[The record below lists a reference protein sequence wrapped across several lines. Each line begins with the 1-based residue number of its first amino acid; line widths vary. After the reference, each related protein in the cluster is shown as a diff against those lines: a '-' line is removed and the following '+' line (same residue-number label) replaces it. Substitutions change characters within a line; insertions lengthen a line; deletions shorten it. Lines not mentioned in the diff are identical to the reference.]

1 MKIVYQLTVT
11 FLILAIFGI
20 VSTTLRLVSFDGLVP
35 FNRRVLTVISSKLI
49 LRFLGF
55 RLVLPQKY
63 TLPQQPTFI
72 TFNHNSLLDIFS
84 LTALGL
90 NVPFLLSEKT
100 LKLIPLTLTAFGMGV
115 IYVPQKKH
123 PKRRARFF
131 ERLEER
137 LHHEPLSFAGSSEGV
152 HDYINGIAEFNS
164 GVYRAALAGRLDI
177 SPLFVYI
184 PKNYDNLDNYTS
196 VSGGVMEVCTME
208 PVSIKNWTSENIEQK
223 VVEMRL
229 KFVEFYN
236 IKHSTEII

>member
-1 MKIVYQLTVT
+1 
-11 FLILAIFGI
+11 
-20 VSTTLRLVSFDGLVP
+20 
-35 FNRRVLTVISSKLI
+35 
-49 LRFLGF
+49 
-55 RLVLPQKY
+55 
-63 TLPQQPTFI
+63 
-72 TFNHNSLLDIFS
+72 
-84 LTALGL
+84 
-90 NVPFLLSEKT
+90 
-100 LKLIPLTLTAFGMGV
+100 MGV

-208 PVSIKNWTSENIEQK
+208 VCTK
-223 VVEMRL
+223 VLISVL
-229 KFVEFYN
+229 
-236 IKHSTEII
+236 